1 MNHCQ
6 ICEREVKSKS
16 GLIAHHGFKRPGN
29 GWQTESCVG
38 ARELPYEKS
47 RDAIPKA
54 ILIIDRFVELNELKI
69 KDLVENKPPISL
81 FGNRIVDS
89 TSPVYSIHQD
99 NQIKMIKSD
108 IVFALKDKT
117 RLEKRYQE
125 WRFIVTLK

>member
-38 ARELPYEKS
+38 DRELPYEKS

-54 ILIIDRFVELNELKI
+54 ILVIDSFVEMNNLKI

-81 FGNRIVDS
+81 FGNRVVQS
-89 TSPVYSIHQD
+89 TNPVYIIHQN
-99 NQIKMIKSD
+99 NQLGMLKSE
-108 IVFALKDKT
+108 IAFALRDKE

-125 WRFIVTLK
+125 WRFIVTP